1 MGDTAV
7 EAYEAF
13 DSRYMIRVSCP
24 FYGQLGFWSSAAVTV
39 GILVSWVEVVKE
51 MYDTIRCEARGY
63 V

>member
-13 DSRYMIRVSCP
+13 DSRYMIRVSRP

-39 GILVSWVEVVKE
+39 GILVSRVE
-51 MYDTIRCEARGY
+51 MYDTIRCETRGY